1 MVHRTYIVTV
11 LVAVSLTSLPLAGLL
26 ACHCPSDCD
35 ACAKVKEVPSARESE
50 AYEIMAS
57 SRAHDCCADP
67 ARTTEPVHS
76 ACSLDLLDSTVCLCK
91 ADTLYFIHHPRDTW
105 NLGTAGGDGEPGV
118 TPQSTGCFCFRHPR
132 GFCIR
137 FIPSGSNLPPSSS
150 LRFPV
155 LMLFQGSVCCAV
167 N

>member
-57 SRAHDCCADP
+57 SRAHDCCAAP

-105 NLGTAGGDGEPGV
+105 NLGTAGGTESLALPPNLLVAFASDTHAV
-118 TPQSTGCFCFRHPR
+118 SA
-132 GFCIR
+132 
-137 FIPSGSNLPPSSS
+137 SGSFRPDQISPHL
-150 LRFPV
+150 LHCVF
-155 LMLFQGSVCCAV
+155 LC
-167 N
+167 